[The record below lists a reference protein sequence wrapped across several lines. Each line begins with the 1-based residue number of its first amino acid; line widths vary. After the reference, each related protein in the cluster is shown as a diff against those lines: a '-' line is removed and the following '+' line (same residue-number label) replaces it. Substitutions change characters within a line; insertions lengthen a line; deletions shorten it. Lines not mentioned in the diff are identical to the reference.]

1 MSEDTLSTIP
11 GAVLDHIGIA
21 VRDLEARVDLFK
33 QLGLI
38 PSDREVLA
46 EQGVELVI
54 LPIGETRLELLCPLG
69 DDTPVGKFISRRGEG
84 LHHIALKVKDIQ
96 STLDK
101 YIQKGYRAIDDVPR
115 IGAGGSL
122 IAFLD
127 PRSTGGVLIELTQS
141 AD

>member
-1 MSEDTLSTIP
+1 MSEETLSSIP
-11 GAVLDHIGIA
+11 GAGLDHIGIA
-21 VRDLEARVDLFK
+21 VRDLEASIELFK
-33 QLGLI
+33 QLGLT
-38 PSDREVLA
+38 PSNREVIT

-54 LPIGETRLELLCPLG
+54 LPVGETHLELLCPMG
-69 DDTPVGKFISRRGEG
+69 EDTPVGKFISHRGEG

-96 STLDK
+96 STLER
-101 YIQKGYRAIDDVPR
+101 YIQKGYRAIDEVPR

-141 AD
+141 DD